1 MITGN
6 FSGGDMKNR
15 NKNSL
20 AVCFFLAGAV
30 VILTIGYQIYRQP
43 YYEAERRNNG
53 AYPNV
58 TLPTIRLL

>member
-20 AVCFFLAGAV
+20 TVCFFLAGAV
-30 VILTIGYQIYRQP
+30 VIQIGR
-43 YYEAERRNNG
+43 AH
-53 AYPNV
+53 V
-58 TLPTIRLL
+58 